1 MLTGRVAF
9 QAPTEYA
16 RLAAVLASEPE
27 PLERV
32 DPNLAPLAPF
42 LQRALRKNRDERFPT
57 ALEMARAL
65 ALAAPQAAQR
75 ADGSVGKITAAAA
88 LPLSRLPEVP
98 SVFAPSVLR
107 TPASAEAVRLASAP
121 PTPLMHAP
129 SQPPPRAPGGTLASP
144 TPGQHVADPA
154 PLVMMVQPHTLGE
167 TLPSQ
172 DLPIIARGGPIGG
185 SGRAGVPAWAV
196 VLLVF
201 GALLAGFLLGW
212 AAARM
217 A

>member
-1 MLTGRVAF
+1 
-9 QAPTEYA
+9 
-16 RLAAVLASEPE
+16 
-27 PLERV
+27 
-32 DPNLAPLAPF
+32 
-42 LQRALRKNRDERFPT
+42 
-57 ALEMARAL
+57 EMARAL

-88 LPLSRLPEVP
+88 RPLSRLPEVP

-107 TPASAEAVRLASAP
+107 TPASSEAALRPPSAP
-121 PTPLMHAP
+121 PTPLNPHGT

-185 SGRAGVPAWAV
+185 SGRAGVPPWAV